1 MEKEH
6 SRNTLRKMVRREDS
20 RITWV
25 GEEEGRIKCVS
36 TEGWWLGVGSLP
48 GFSRLGHRQ
57 GPGLGAER
65 ALRIFLNWLL
75 GFPGGKRGRSVESER
90 F

>member
-1 MEKEH
+1 MGGGVGMEKEH

-36 TEGWWLGVGSLP
+36 CTRRKAGGWVWGVCLGSHAWVTDRDQVWELREPLSLI
-48 GFSRLGHRQ
+48 H
-57 GPGLGAER
+57 
-65 ALRIFLNWLL
+65 I
-75 GFPGGKRGRSVESER
+75 
-90 F
+90 

>member
-1 MEKEH
+1 MCFLHK
-6 SRNTLRKMVRREDS
+6 
-20 RITWV
+20 
-25 GEEEGRIKCVS
+25 

-75 GFPGGKRGRSVESER
+75 GFPG
-90 F
+90 